1 MIFFPYIFTQLIY
14 YIFIAN
20 TFKLY
25 FIIDGDLLVK
35 KESGGKLTKLKV
47 NVINF
52 DQSIDNI
59 QPAEEV
65 KSDNDVIL
73 AVGDEASAIST
84 NSYDKIVRF
93 IS

>member
-1 MIFFPYIFTQLIY
+1 M
-14 YIFIAN
+14 
-20 TFKLY
+20 
-25 FIIDGDLLVK
+25 K
-35 KESGGKLTKLKV
+35 KEIGGKSTKIKV

-52 DQSIDNI
+52 DQSIDSI

-65 KSDNDVIL
+65 KSDSDVIS

>member
-1 MIFFPYIFTQLIY
+1 M
-14 YIFIAN
+14 
-20 TFKLY
+20 
-25 FIIDGDLLVK
+25 K
-35 KESGGKLTKLKV
+35 KEIGGKSTKIKV

-65 KSDNDVIL
+65 KSDNDVL
-73 AVGDEASAIST
+73 SAVGDEASAIST

-93 IS
+93 TS

>member
-1 MIFFPYIFTQLIY
+1 M
-14 YIFIAN
+14 
-20 TFKLY
+20 
-25 FIIDGDLLVK
+25 K
-35 KESGGKLTKLKV
+35 KENGGKSTKIKV

-65 KSDNDVIL
+65 KSDNDVIS

-84 NSYDKIVRF
+84 NSYDKIVR
-93 IS
+93 ILS